1 MTALT
6 QPPESRFAYVVVVA
20 RRARQLMIGGRPL
33 VDNPKSRKMS
43 RIAEEEL
50 LKGLLEYQLP
60 GLPGESEDADGKA
73 AEDNSRR
80 MQRERIRW
88 CTMKIALGVTGG
100 VAAYKAA
107 ELVRRLQQEK
117 LDVQV
122 VMTRAAQE
130 FITPLTFAALTGKKV
145 ITEMFG
151 AEEAAPANV
160 ESAIEHIAVA
170 QRMDLLLVAP
180 ATADILG
187 KFAHGIAD
195 DFLSALY
202 LATKAPVAVAPA
214 MNVNMWEHPA
224 TQENLAALRARGVHV
239 VDPDEGYLACGM
251 TGAGRL
257 AATETIVKKVCAVLG
272 LRRDLEGETV
282 LVTAGP
288 TCEDLDPVR
297 FLTNRSSGKMGY
309 ALAEAAI
316 RRGAHTMLVSGPAD
330 LQIPEGADWVPV
342 RTTEEMRAAV
352 LERASEASIVIMA
365 AAVAD
370 YRPVAV
376 ETQKLRRGEERLTL
390 EFEPTPDILA
400 ELGRAPGSERT
411 RRILVGF
418 AAETGRVAENARA
431 KLARKGADMI
441 VANDVTQEGAG
452 FGADTNIVTL
462 FFRDGREVPLP
473 KLSKF
478 DAANR
483 ILDHILEIQQLS
495 KSNSPVS

>member
-1 MTALT
+1 
-6 QPPESRFAYVVVVA
+6 
-20 RRARQLMIGGRPL
+20 
-33 VDNPKSRKMS
+33 
-43 RIAEEEL
+43 
-50 LKGLLEYQLP
+50 
-60 GLPGESEDADGKA
+60 
-73 AEDNSRR
+73 
-80 MQRERIRW
+80 
-88 CTMKIALGVTGG
+88 MKIVLGVTGG

-122 VMTRAAQE
+122 VMTRAARE
-130 FITPLTFAALTGKKV
+130 FITPLTFAALTGGKV

-170 QRMDLLLVAP
+170 RRIDLLLVAP

-195 DFLSALY
+195 DFLSTLY
-202 LATKAPVAVAPA
+202 LATKAPVAIAPA

-224 TQENLAALRARGVHV
+224 TQENLATLRARGVHV

-282 LVTAGP
+282 VVTAGP
-288 TCEDLDPVR
+288 TCEDFDPVR

-309 ALAEAAI
+309 ALAEAAV
-316 RRGAHTMLVSGPAD
+316 RRGARTVLVSGPTD

-342 RTTEEMRAAV
+342 RTTEEMRSAV
-352 LERASEASIVIMA
+352 LERAAQASIVIMA

-376 ETQKLRRGEERLTL
+376 QARKLRRGEERLTL

-400 ELGRAPGSERT
+400 ELGRAPATEHS

-418 AAETGRVAENARA
+418 AAETGDLAENARA

-452 FGADTNIVTL
+452 FGTDTNIVTL
-462 FFRDGREVPLP
+462 FFRDGREIPLP
-473 KLSKF
+473 KLTKF

-483 ILDHILEIQQLS
+483 ILDHVLEIHGRS
-495 KSNSPVS
+495 KPSSPVS